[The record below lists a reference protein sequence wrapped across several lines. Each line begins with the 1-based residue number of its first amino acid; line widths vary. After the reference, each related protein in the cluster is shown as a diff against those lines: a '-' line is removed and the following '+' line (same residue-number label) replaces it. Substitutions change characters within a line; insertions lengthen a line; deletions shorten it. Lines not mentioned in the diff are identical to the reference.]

1 MKIETTINVYAYGDY
16 EVGKFV
22 DAMQKGDTESA
33 AARLSYTHTAL
44 RGAEWIKVGTAKL
57 TAEILP
63 ADVIHDSR
71 LAALKAELEKERA
84 ESQMKQNAIL
94 DRISKLQ
101 ALEWEGVQA

>member
-1 MKIETTINVYAYGDY
+1 MKIETTVNVYAYGDY
-16 EVGKFV
+16 EVGKFIENMRSGN
-22 DAMQKGDTESA
+22 AEAA
-33 AARLSYTHTAL
+33 AARLSYTHAAL

-63 ADVIHDSR
+63 ADAIHDSR

-101 ALEWEGVQA
+101 ALEYVEAA

>member
-1 MKIETTINVYAYGDY
+1 MKIETTVNVYAYGDY
-16 EVGKFV
+16 EVGKFL
-22 DAMQKGDTESA
+22 DAMRKGDTETA

-44 RGAEWIKVGTAKL
+44 KGSEWIKVGTAKL
-57 TAEILP
+57 TAEMLP
-63 ADVIHDSR
+63 IDSIHDSR

-101 ALEWEGVQA
+101 ALEYVEAV